1 MTAKT
6 GILRIFSD
14 LHLGDRGCRVRT
26 LGQLTPLFDGADA
39 LVLNGDS
46 LDTRPG
52 PAHLPAAALAA
63 ANADTAAQRAGFLDF
78 LAHHAPPT
86 TLLTGNHDP
95 DISTQ
100 HTLDL
105 ANGQIFVTHGDIL
118 FDDIVPW
125 SRDATLM
132 RKLLAREFAALSPA
146 ERTQLDLRLAAFRR
160 VCASVP
166 QRGHHAERNPFLY
179 TFGVLA
185 DVAWPTR
192 TLAVLRA
199 WRETPALAAAFLR
212 AHRPHARFF
221 LMGHIHRP
229 GIIHAPGG
237 FTVINTGSF
246 CAPAT
251 ACAVDLTAEELA
263 LRRIVS
269 NGGGFRFGETL
280 ATFAL
285 ASAATSPRIAREA
298 V

>member
-1 MTAKT
+1 MTAKI

-26 LGQLTPLFDGADA
+26 LDQLAPLFDGADA

-52 PAHLPAAALAA
+52 PVHLSAPALAA

-78 LAHHAPPT
+78 LTHHAPPA

-105 ANGQIFVTHGDIL
+105 ADGQIFVTHGDIF

-125 SRDATLM
+125 SRDVSIM
-132 RKLLAREFAALSPA
+132 RQLLAREFASLTPD
-146 ERTQLDLRLAAFRR
+146 ERRRLDLRFAAFRR
-160 VCASVP
+160 VCANVP

-179 TFGVLA
+179 TFGLLA

-192 TLAVLRA
+192 TLAVLRT
-199 WRETPALAAAFLR
+199 WRETPALAAAFLHT
-212 AHRPHARFF
+212 HRPHARY
-221 LMGHIHRP
+221 LIMGHTHRP
-229 GIIHAPGG
+229 GIVQAPGG
-237 FTVINTGSF
+237 LIVVNTGSF
-246 CAPAT
+246 CTPAK
-251 ACAVDLTAEELA
+251 ACAVDLTAEKLI
-263 LRRIVS
+263 LRRIVG
-269 NGGGFRFGETL
+269 NGGVLRFGETL
-280 ATFAL
+280 TTFAL
-285 ASAATSPRIAREA
+285 ASAAASPRIISSA
-298 V
+298 

>member
-6 GILRIFSD
+6 GVLRIFSD

-26 LGQLTPLFDGADA
+26 LDQLAPLFEGADA
-39 LVLNGDS
+39 IVLNGDS

-52 PAHLPAAALAA
+52 SVHQSATALAA
-63 ANADTAAQRAGFLDF
+63 ANADTAAQRARFLDF
-78 LAHHAPPT
+78 LAHHAPPA

-95 DISTQ
+95 DISAR

-105 ANGQIFVTHGDIL
+105 ADGQIFVTHGDIL

-125 SRDATLM
+125 SRDVPLM
-132 RKLLAREFAALSPA
+132 RKLLARELASLEPA
-146 ERTQLDLRLAAFRR
+146 GRTQLDPRLAAFRR
-160 VCASVP
+160 VCAGVP
-166 QRGHHAERNPFLY
+166 QRHHSERNPFLY

-199 WRETPALAAAFLR
+199 WRETPALAATFLHT
-212 AHRPHARFF
+212 HRPRARFL
-221 LMGHIHRP
+221 LMGHTHRP
-229 GIIHAPGG
+229 GIVQAPGG
-237 FTVINTGSF
+237 LIVVNTGSF
-246 CAPAT
+246 CTPSSG
-251 ACAVDLTAEELA
+251 CAVDLTAEKLI
-263 LRRIVS
+263 LRRIAS
-269 NGGGFRFGETL
+269 RGGGFHFGQTL

-285 ASAATSPRIAREA
+285 ASAATSPKILRET

>member
-1 MTAKT
+1 MTAKI
-6 GILRIFSD
+6 GVLRIFSD
-14 LHLGDRGCRVRT
+14 LHLGDRGCRVRS
-26 LGQLTPLFDGADA
+26 LQQLVPLFDGADA

-52 PAHLPAAALAA
+52 PVHLAATALTA

-78 LAHHAPPT
+78 LAHRAPPT

-95 DISTQ
+95 DISAQ

-105 ANGQIFVTHGDIL
+105 ADGIIFVTHGDIL

-125 SRDATLM
+125 SRDVPLM
-132 RKLLAREFAALSPA
+132 RKLLARELAALPPA
-146 ERTQLDLRLAAFRR
+146 GRTQLDLRLAAFRR
-160 VCASVP
+160 VCARVP
-166 QRGHHAERNPFLY
+166 QRHHSERNPLLY
-179 TFGVLA
+179 AVGVLA

-212 AHRPHARFF
+212 LHRPRARFL
-221 LMGHIHRP
+221 LMGHTHRP
-229 GIIHAPGG
+229 GIVHAPGG
-237 FTVINTGSF
+237 LTVINTGSF
-246 CAPAT
+246 CAPSSC
-251 ACAVDLTAEELA
+251 CAVDLTAEKLI

-269 NGGGFRFGETL
+269 HGGGFRFGETL

-285 ASAATSPRIAREA
+285 ASAATSPKILSSI
-298 V
+298 

>member
-6 GILRIFSD
+6 GVLRIFSD

-26 LGQLTPLFDGADA
+26 PEQLAPLFDGADA

-52 PAHLPAAALAA
+52 PVHLPDAAVAA
-63 ANADTAAQRAGFLDF
+63 VNANTAAQRAGFLHF
-78 LAHHAPPT
+78 LAQHAPPT
-86 TLLTGNHDP
+86 TVLTGNHDP
-95 DISTQ
+95 DISAQ

-105 ANGQIFVTHGDIL
+105 ANGRIFATHGDVF

-125 SRDATLM
+125 SRDVPLM
-132 RKLLAREFAALSPA
+132 RRLLAREFAALAPA
-146 ERTQLDLRLAAFRR
+146 ERKQLEHRLAAFRR

-166 QRGHHAERNPFLY
+166 QRHHSERNPFRY

-185 DVAWPTR
+185 DIAWPTR

-199 WRETPALAAAFLR
+199 WRQTPALAAEFLR
-212 AHRPHARFF
+212 THRPHARFL
-221 LMGHIHRP
+221 LMGHTHRP
-229 GIIHAPGG
+229 GIVQTPGG
-237 FTVINTGSF
+237 LTIINTGSF
-246 CAPAT
+246 CAPANP
-251 ACAVDLTAEELA
+251 CAVDLTAEKLT

-269 NGGGFRFGETL
+269 QGGRFRFGQTL

-285 ASAATSPRIAREA
+285 ASAAASPKIPREA

>member
-6 GILRIFSD
+6 GVLRIFSD

-26 LGQLTPLFDGADA
+26 LERLAPLFEGADA

-52 PAHLPAAALAA
+52 PVHLSATALAA
-63 ANADTAAQRAGFLDF
+63 ANTNTAAQRAGFLDF

-105 ANGQIFVTHGDIL
+105 ADGQIFVTHGDIL

-125 SRDATLM
+125 SRDVRLM
-132 RKLLAREFAALSPA
+132 RKLLARELAALTPG
-146 ERTQLDLRLAAFRR
+146 ERMQLDLRLAAFRR
-160 VCASVP
+160 ACACVP
-166 QRGHHAERNPFLY
+166 QRHHSERNPFLY

-185 DVAWPTR
+185 DVAWPMR
-192 TLAVLRA
+192 TFAVLRA
-199 WRETPALAAAFLR
+199 WRETPARADAFLR
-212 AHRPHARFF
+212 IHRPPARFV
-221 LMGHIHRP
+221 LMGHTHRP
-229 GIIHAPGG
+229 GIVQTPGG
-237 FTVINTGSF
+237 LIVINTGSF
-246 CAPAT
+246 CAPAA
-251 ACAVDLTAEELA
+251 ACAVDLTAEKLI

-269 NGGGFRFGETL
+269 NGGGFRFGPTL

-285 ASAATSPRIAREA
+285 ASAATSTKIVRET

>member
-1 MTAKT
+1 MTAKI
-6 GILRIFSD
+6 GVLRIFSD

-26 LGQLTPLFDGADA
+26 LDQLAPLFDGADA

-52 PAHLPAAALAA
+52 PVHLSATALAA

-105 ANGQIFVTHGDIL
+105 ADGQVFVTHGDIF

-125 SRDATLM
+125 SRDVPLM
-132 RKLLAREFAALSPA
+132 RQLLAREFAALTPD
-146 ERTQLDLRLAAFRR
+146 ERGRLDLRLAAFRR
-160 VCASVP
+160 VCAKVP
-166 QRGHHAERNPFLY
+166 QRAHHAERNPFLY
-179 TFGVLA
+179 TFGLLA

-192 TLAVLRA
+192 TLAVLRT
-199 WRETPALAAAFLR
+199 WRETPALASAFLR
-212 AHRPHARFF
+212 THRPHARFL
-221 LMGHIHRP
+221 LMGHTHRP
-229 GIIHAPGG
+229 GIVQTPGG
-237 FTVINTGSF
+237 LTIINTGSF
-246 CAPAT
+246 CAPAK
-251 ACAVDLTAEELA
+251 ACVADLTDEKLS
-263 LRRIVS
+263 LRRIAS
-269 NGGGFRFGETL
+269 KGGVFRLGETL

-285 ASAATSPRIAREA
+285 ASAAASPKMLSST
-298 V
+298 